1 MASARVGA
9 GAPST
14 APRDDFLSGV
24 SDVLTRDCWV
34 RRARRKRVSSRL
46 VVPPAR
52 SLDRS
57 RTRLRRAVRGPHA
70 DARPPASPPSPP
82 PSRTLQ
88 GCGLALHVPKLPSG
102 ADSPAF
108 RCTWCLAINDTSPL
122 RRHPRERWRA
132 LERVF
137 ARWAGRALIVV
148 VSCVSLAVGWAI
160 IAHTSAVACGDRRFL
175 RALSVALTLAFLFN
189 VFWNY
194 VHAAAYPAGSTAS
207 LRLPLKA
214 RDRTKT
220 SNPTPTDG
228 NRTPDA
234 EVPRRAFEG
243 CRLCV
248 PCRRAKP
255 PGAHHC
261 RTCGA
266 CVRAMDHHC
275 PFLGNCVGAD
285 NVRHFLL
292 FTGYVSLGNAWGL
305 CTAWACARG
314 PAGGD
319 ALATFWRLMNDA
331 DAFAR
336 GYAAAAAGS
345 PPATAEA
352 ASAGVAAFL
361 RVVFATAYRVLAGF
375 AYVTRRA
382 FAESPDWVGWW
393 VFLVGVGGVICALT
407 AGLFWSTLFSVAAGD
422 TYLEALRRRAESERG
437 VASGHGDGDVRG
449 NLREGEEGDPGRLG
463 RWCGAAANAAPGAAD
478 CVDWACCGLCR
489 SAAGPA
495 PWSKIGMFHLRQV
508 FGGGH
513 PVTWGMPRARPPP
526 GARGAATKRE

>member
-1 MASARVGA
+1 MLGAS
-9 GAPST
+9 
-14 APRDDFLSGV
+14 
-24 SDVLTRDCWV
+24 
-34 RRARRKRVSSRL
+34 RAASRLSRL

-52 SLDRS
+52 ALDRT
-57 RTRLRRAVRGPHA
+57 RRLRRAVRG
-70 DARPPASPPSPP
+70 RPPADFRAPRRLRPPRPLP
-82 PSRTLQ
+82 RTLQ
-88 GCGLALHVPKLPSG
+88 GCGLALHVPKLSSG

-108 RCTWCLAINDTSPL
+108 RCTWCLAVNDTSPL

-137 ARWAGRALIVV
+137 ARWAGRALVVV
-148 VSCVSLAVGWAI
+148 VSCVSLAIGWAI
-160 IAHTSAVACGDRRFL
+160 IAHTSAVACGDRRLL
-175 RALSVALTLAFLFN
+175 RAVSVALTVAILFN

-194 VHAAAYPAGSTAS
+194 VHAAARPAGSTAS
-207 LRLPLKA
+207 LPLPRRA
-214 RDRTKT
+214 RSTRERSPD
-220 SNPTPTDG
+220 PFPAGG
-228 NRTPDA
+228 NRAPDP
-234 EVPRRAFEG
+234 EVSRRAFEG

-248 PCRRAKP
+248 PCGRAKP

-266 CVRAMDHHC
+266 CVQAMDHHC

-285 NVRHFLL
+285 NVRHFIL
-292 FTGYVSLGNAWGL
+292 FTGYVSIGNAWGL
-305 CTAWACARG
+305 CTAWACARSS
-314 PAGGD
+314 AGGA
-319 ALATFWRLMNDA
+319 ALALFWRRLNDVA
-331 DAFAR
+331 AFAQ

-352 ASAGVAAFL
+352 ASAGVVAFL
-361 RVVFATAYRVLAGF
+361 RVVAASAYRALAGL

-393 VFLVGVGGVICALT
+393 TFVVGVGGVICALT
-407 AGLFWSTLFSVAAGD
+407 AGLFWSTVFSVSAGD
-422 TYLEALRRRAESERG
+422 TYLETLRRRAESERG
-437 VASGHGDGDVRG
+437 VASGVGDGDARG
-449 NLREGEEGDPGRLG
+449 NLREGEEGDAARLG
-463 RWCGAAANAAPGAAD
+463 RWCAGAAEAAPGAAD

-495 PWSKIGMFHLRQV
+495 PWSKIGMAHLRQV

-513 PVTWGMPRARPPP
+513 PVTWGMPRATPPP